1 MESQTSAE
9 RSGLK
14 YLLDGKINNY
24 RAPYVITRLLEQ
36 ALQRGYLPEFGA
48 RPEEKLYFSAR
59 RKAKWARRFVNLT
72 TVGGLV
78 GLNLLYLLPRYS
90 KFGLATTLLVN
101 SAFLGVSYAMPQ
113 IYLSNLDLEFIDI
126 ARQCSKRYANDLVDM
141 LRKGRLL
148 YRFEPAYAD
157 FPPDPSFAY
166 KSYLT
171 EVNDLWRKA
180 HKFDESLWGELHGH
194 DARYATTSGMSDWR
208 TAEDNNPRVH
218 RGYGRDS
225 AA

>member
-1 MESQTSAE
+1 MESQRSAE
-9 RSGLK
+9 LRGLK
-14 YLLDGKINNY
+14 YLLEGKINNY
-24 RAPYVITRLLEQ
+24 RGYYVITRLLEQ

-101 SAFLGVSYAMPQ
+101 SAFVGVSYGLPQ
-113 IYLSNLDLEFIDI
+113 VYLDNLDMEFIDV
-126 ARQCSKRYANDLVDM
+126 ARQCSKRYANELVDM

-148 YRFEPAYAD
+148 YRYEPAFAD
-157 FPPDPSFAY
+157 FPPDPAFAHNT
-166 KSYLT
+166 YLT
-171 EVNDLWRKA
+171 EVNDLWRKV

-194 DARYATTSGMSDWR
+194 DARYSTTSGMSDWR
-208 TAEDNNPRVH
+208 TAEDNDPRVH

>member
-1 MESQTSAE
+1 MESPTAAE
-9 RSGLK
+9 LRGFK
-14 YLLDGKINNY
+14 HLLDGKINNY
-24 RAPYVITRLLEQ
+24 RGYYVITRLLEQ

-59 RKAKWARRFVNLT
+59 RKAKWARRFVNLS
-72 TVGGLV
+72 TVAGVV
-78 GLNLLYLLPRYS
+78 GLNLLYLFPRYS
-90 KFGLATTLLVN
+90 KYGLATTLLVN

-113 IYLSNLDLEFIDI
+113 IYLNELDLEFIDV

-148 YRFEPAYAD
+148 YRYEPAFAD
-157 FPPDPSFAY
+157 FPPDPDFSTN
-166 KSYLT
+166 SYLS

-180 HKFDESLWGELHGH
+180 HKFEGSLWGQLHGH

-225 AA
+225 AI

>member
-1 MESQTSAE
+1 
-9 RSGLK
+9 
-14 YLLDGKINNY
+14 
-24 RAPYVITRLLEQ
+24 
-36 ALQRGYLPEFGA
+36 
-48 RPEEKLYFSAR
+48 
-59 RKAKWARRFVNLT
+59 
-72 TVGGLV
+72 
-78 GLNLLYLLPRYS
+78 
-90 KFGLATTLLVN
+90 
-101 SAFLGVSYAMPQ
+101 
-113 IYLSNLDLEFIDI
+113 
-126 ARQCSKRYANDLVDM
+126 M